1 MESSLKLLWHKD
13 GAEGGTGPLGSLA
26 PIKLPKSL
34 STSFIILMLSP
45 IDTFVANNMRMINAD
60 LKFMIIYVCMSS
72 SVTQNGTSTSS
83 SSFFLFFFFG
93 FCQPRILK
101 MRLVVIWFYGAELWW
116 GGLLYK
122 VHKRRRRRKSMQAN
136 LAASR
141 EILCRMYWTKWW
153 LFEPWHDPKF
163 STPRNFLCPVHYGKF
178 DT

>member
-60 LKFMIIYVCMSS
+60 LKFMIIYVCLPSS
-72 SVTQNGTSTSS
+72 LRMILQLLPLF
-83 SSFFLFFFFG
+83 FFLFFFFG
-93 FCQPRILK
+93 FCLPRTLK
-101 MRLVVIWFYGAELWW
+101 MWWVVIWFYGAEFWW

-122 VHKRRRRRKSMQAN
+122 VHKRRRRKSTQAS

-153 LFEPWHDPKF
+153 LFEPWHDP
-163 STPRNFLCPVHYGKF
+163 NFLCPVHYGKF